1 MQEKIWNDINPNDSL
16 AQLQQMMDWLRRN
29 PGSSVR
35 IPAGSYRLT
44 SELARHTQ
52 RCVMTGEYG
61 DNPENTMFA
70 PGFAYTT
77 GLDFSGCSNVT
88 LLADG
93 VTLLIDGFMEPVS
106 VQNCE
111 GVCVQGLTIDY
122 VRRPYS
128 RGTVEEVQTTH
139 PDTGRGTLKV
149 RFAPQYPVD
158 ERMPMPRYCIYS
170 FAKGRFDLNLRH
182 HDRRY
187 LGQNCFLFDMDNA
200 GVAVPGD
207 EFYAWHTFH
216 YRPAVRIEEA
226 KDTVLRDV
234 TIHSHCGMGIVGHR
248 SENILL
254 SGLKIVPAPG
264 EHMSTNTDAT
274 HFTTCS
280 GLLRFENCT
289 FEGHG
294 DDATNV
300 HTFYHEFERLSD
312 TAARGWVKVPIH
324 SATLDYASAG
334 DGMELVHVG
343 TLKPAGVW
351 KVLESRPDR
360 AEKCCYYTFD
370 RPLPENAQEYL
381 MANYTRRCRVE
392 FVNSSVRNHFARA
405 VLIKTR
411 EALIENNVFEDSH
424 LWAVHV
430 AAEAWWYEGTHSD
443 HIVVRNNTFR
453 RNGFHIASSH
463 KQVGGVNVEMDVTEH
478 DGQPHGYVE
487 VSGNTF
493 ELAPGLKAIQIADTK
508 RVVVRGNEFGGLET
522 PVLIENCGVVEQE

>member
-1 MQEKIWNDINPNDSL
+1 MQEMILTQIDQNDAL
-16 AQLQQMMDWLRRN
+16 AGLEKMTAWMREH
-29 PGSSVR
+29 PGCTVR
-35 IPAGSYRLT
+35 LAPGTYRLT
-44 SELARHTQ
+44 SKLARETQ

-77 GLDFSGCSNVT
+77 GIDLSGCRDVT
-88 LLADG
+88 LIGDG
-93 VTLLIDGFMEPVS
+93 VTLLMDGFMEPIAVK
-106 VQNCE
+106 NCE
-111 GVCVQGLTIDY
+111 NVTVQGFTLDY
-122 VRRPYS
+122 ARRPFS
-128 RGTVEEVQTTH
+128 RGVVEEVY
-139 PDTGRGTLKV
+139 PAEGGRGKIKV
-149 RFAPQYPVD
+149 RFAQQYPVD
-158 ERMPMPRYCIYS
+158 ERVPMPRHCVYRQDV
-170 FAKGRFDLNLRH
+170 ARFDFSMGIK
-182 HDRRY
+182 DRRY
-187 LGQNCFLFDMDNA
+187 LGENCFLFTVEKI
-200 GVAVPGD
+200 GVAKPGD
-207 EFYAWHTFH
+207 EMYIWHTFH
-216 YRPAVRIEEA
+216 YRPGVRIEEA
-226 KDTVLRDV
+226 KNTTLRDV

-280 GLLRFENCT
+280 GLLRFEKCE

-312 TAARGWVKVPIH
+312 TTARGWVKVPIH

-334 DGMELVHVG
+334 DEMELVHIG
-343 TLKPAGVW
+343 TLKPEGVW
-351 KVLESRPDR
+351 KVVESRPDR
-360 AEKCCYYTFD
+360 QRRCCYYTFD

-392 FVNSSVRNHFARA
+392 FVDSTVRNHFARA

-411 EALIENNVFEDSH
+411 EALIENCVFEDSY
-424 LWAVHV
+424 LWAVQV

-443 HIVVRNNTFR
+443 HIVVRGNTFR
-453 RNGFHIASSH
+453 RNGFHITPAS
-463 KQVGGVNVEMDVTEH
+463 KWKKVGGVNVEMDVETH

-487 VSGNTF
+487 ISNNRF
-493 ELAPGLKAIQIADTK
+493 ETLPGLKAVMVTDAKD
-508 RVVVRGNEFGGLET
+508 VHVYGNVYCGAEE
-522 PVLIENCGVVEQE
+522 PVYVDNCGAVEIG